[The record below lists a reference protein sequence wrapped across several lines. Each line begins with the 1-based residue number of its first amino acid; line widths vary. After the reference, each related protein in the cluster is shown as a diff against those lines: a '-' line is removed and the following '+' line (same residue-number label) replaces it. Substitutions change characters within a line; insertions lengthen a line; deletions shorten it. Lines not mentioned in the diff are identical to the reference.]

1 MFWQIETLDLFSFE
15 VQIMLNGNRLVSR
28 SFKTLLVAAG
38 VVATI
43 GATSGNAVA
52 GPLNQITIDPAV
64 LAALNP
70 GGGAYPASVNVDRA
84 DGNYSERIIFTSPTT
99 FTTTAFMGFTGY
111 DLAGLPVDGSTM
123 TGLNQGNG
131 YNMYALFSASGS
143 FSTSGTI
150 TTFTS
155 TSGTATLY
163 VDPRNPLTGFDATN
177 TATFGTRTNFA
188 DDQVLAN
195 ATLLFGSGTSDTTK
209 PAQSGS
215 FGLVFNPTVLT
226 ALGDLYFTQPRPFD
240 IEADLNGVF
249 DPLTIGTTTV
259 ASGAGNLF
267 FAPAAVPEPASL
279 TLLGLGL
286 VGVARRR
293 FAVKK

>member
-1 MFWQIETLDLFSFE
+1 
-15 VQIMLNGNRLVSR
+15 MLNGNRLVSP
-28 SFKTLLVAAG
+28 FKTLLVAAG
-38 VVATI
+38 VVVTI

-52 GPLNQITIDPAV
+52 GPLNQITIDPQV

-70 GGGAYPASVNVDRA
+70 VGAPLSYPAATNVDRA
-84 DGNYSERIIFTSPTT
+84 DGNYSERIIFTGPNS

-111 DLAGLPVDGSTM
+111 DLAGLPVDGSTL

-131 YNMYALFSASGS
+131 YNMYALFSASGT
-143 FSTSGTI
+143 FTTSGSI

-155 TSGTATLY
+155 TSGSATLY
-163 VDPRNPLTGFDATN
+163 VDPRNGLTGFDATN
-177 TATFGTRTNFA
+177 TPTFGTRTNFA

-215 FGLVFNPTVLT
+215 FGLVFNPTTLT
-226 ALGDLYFTQPRPFD
+226 ALGSTYFTQPRPFD

-249 DPLTIGTTTV
+249 DPLTIGLTTV
-259 ASGAGNLF
+259 ASGSGNLF
-267 FAPAAVPEPASL
+267 FAPAQVPEPASL

-293 FAVKK
+293 FALKK